1 MQVVVEDEVTA
12 KALLA
17 KGKLQRRVTIIP
29 LNKITDRTVKS
40 SVVAEAK
47 KQVRVGTCMHDDGV
61 GG

>member
-1 MQVVVEDEVTA
+1 VVEDEVTA

-47 KQVRVGTCMHDDGV
+47 KQVRLSL
-61 GG
+61 